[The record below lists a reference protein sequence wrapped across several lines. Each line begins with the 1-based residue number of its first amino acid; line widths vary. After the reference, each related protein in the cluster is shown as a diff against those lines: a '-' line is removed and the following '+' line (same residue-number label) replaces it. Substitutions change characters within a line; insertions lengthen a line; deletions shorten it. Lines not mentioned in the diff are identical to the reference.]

1 MSRPGNVSPDVL
13 EKRPDVL
20 VIDGGV
26 IELPGKPD
34 LGWNFGFDK
43 GLGYACMSETIILA
57 LEKIY
62 ANTSIGADLNLE
74 YMNQLKEYAAVHG
87 FRLAGFRSFDLPLPD
102 SVWQRVVA
110 ARESL
115 MKSEPMSI

>member
-1 MSRPGNVSPDVL
+1 VL

-87 FRLAGFRSFDLPLPD
+87 FRLAGFRRFDLSPPD
-102 SVWQRVVA
+102 SWWERVVA
-110 ARESL
+110 GQGYFRES
-115 MKSEPMSI
+115 